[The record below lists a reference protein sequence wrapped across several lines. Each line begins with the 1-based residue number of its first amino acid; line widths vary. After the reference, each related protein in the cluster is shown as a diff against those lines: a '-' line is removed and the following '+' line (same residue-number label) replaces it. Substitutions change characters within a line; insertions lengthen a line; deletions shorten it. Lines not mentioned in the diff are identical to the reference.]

1 MGELQMPIPGSS
13 SAGTQRAR
21 TCNSTDL
28 ICGIVTRPDQTR
40 PDDTLRYVLMIR
52 YTDSYYIFLFPRY
65 QTSTQQLYLLR
76 GIFKYYLGIHF
87 KNT

>member
-1 MGELQMPIPGSS
+1 MQLNGFDILDGD
-13 SAGTQRAR
+13 
-21 TCNSTDL
+21 C
-28 ICGIVTRPDQTR
+28 TR

-52 YTDSYYIFLFPRY
+52 YTDRLIYSLFTRY

-76 GIFKYYLGIHF
+76 GISNTIWDIYF